1 MSKTVF
7 AIRKALI
14 LFTGFAVGGFL
25 STPSSAQGLLESC
38 EKEIVEFCSAV
49 EPGNGR
55 VISCLYA
62 HETKISD
69 GCGDAFD
76 DIGDVLD
83 NLFFTIGSTLAIC
96 ATDLQEHC
104 AGQKFGQGRLISCLA
119 ESKVDLEPDCGKI
132 VTELSEALA
141 D

>member
-1 MSKTVF
+1 MFKTVF
-7 AIRKALI
+7 SVRKVLAVLSGLAVSF
-14 LFTGFAVGGFL
+14 LFAA
-25 STPSSAQGLLESC
+25 PASAQGLLESC
-38 EKEIVEFCSAV
+38 EKEIVEYCSAV

-62 HETKISD
+62 HETRISD
-69 GCGDAFD
+69 GCSDAFD

-83 NLFFTIGSTLAIC
+83 NLFFTIGNTLAIC
-96 ATDLQEHC
+96 AVDLEEHC
-104 AGQKFGQGRLISCLA
+104 AGEKFGKGRLISCLA
-119 ESKVDLEPDCGKI
+119 ESKAELEPDCGNI

>member
-1 MSKTVF
+1 MSKIISIARNALVVLSGLAVSAFF
-7 AIRKALI
+7 AAP
-14 LFTGFAVGGFL
+14 A
-25 STPSSAQGLLESC
+25 SAQGLLESC
-38 EKEIVEFCSAV
+38 EKEIVEYCAAV

-69 GCGDAFD
+69 GCSDAFD

-104 AGQKFGQGRLISCLA
+104 AGKKFGQGRLISCLA
-119 ESKVDLEPDCGKI
+119 ESKADLESDCGNI